1 MSIKKFILILI
12 VLFVI
17 VSAFMSLK
25 WRNIRTID
33 KVTVTGNYT
42 VTRDEILSAA
52 RIKDTISDEDI
63 NIDKIQDRIRKHPE
77 LKKVYV
83 SKVLPSELKI
93 EVIERRPLAI
103 INGDNEMKLIDDELD
118 VFPFKNSNKLYD
130 LPVIS
135 GVRIES
141 SPNQR
146 NRYNKEDLRLALF
159 IILNAYK
166 ESKTMYNNI
175 SEINLSDSGKVI
187 VYLSEDSS
195 PFYFPRNNSASISDP
210 EYQTLMINKLTV
222 FDSYIRQSLDIH
234 LKKQINYVDL
244 RYSDQILVNSNN

>member
-1 MSIKKFILILI
+1 MSIKKIILILI

-25 WRNIRTID
+25 WRNINTID

-42 VTRDEILSAA
+42 VTREEILNAA
-52 RIKDTISDEDI
+52 RIKDTISEEDI
-63 NIDKIQDRIRKHPE
+63 DIDKIQDRIMKHPE
-77 LKKVYV
+77 LKKVFV

-159 IILNAYK
+159 IILSAYK

-175 SEINLSDSGKVI
+175 SEVNLSDSGKII

-210 EYQTLMINKLTV
+210 EYQTLLINKLTV

-234 LKKQINYVDL
+234 LKKKINYVDL

>member
-1 MSIKKFILILI
+1 MSIKKIILMLI

-25 WRNIRTID
+25 WRNISTID

-42 VTRDEILSAA
+42 VTREEILNAG
-52 RIKDTISDEDI
+52 RIKDTISEEEID
-63 NIDKIQDRIRKHPE
+63 IDKIQDRIMKHPE
-77 LKKVYV
+77 LKKVFV

-175 SEINLSDSGKVI
+175 SEINLSDSGKI
-187 VYLSEDSS
+187 TVYLSEDSS

-210 EYQTLMINKLTV
+210 EYQTLLINKLTV

-244 RYSDQILVNSNN
+244 RFSDQILVNSNN

>member
-1 MSIKKFILILI
+1 MSIKKIILILI

-25 WRNIRTID
+25 WRNINTID

-42 VTRDEILSAA
+42 VTRDEILNAA
-52 RIKDTISDEDI
+52 RIKDTISEEDI
-63 NIDKIQDRIRKHPE
+63 DVDKIQDRIMKHPE
-77 LKKVYV
+77 LKKVFV

-159 IILNAYK
+159 IILSAYK

-175 SEINLSDSGKVI
+175 SEVNLSDSGKII

-210 EYQTLMINKLTV
+210 EYQTLLINKLTV

-234 LKKQINYVDL
+234 LKKKINYVDL

>member
-1 MSIKKFILILI
+1 MSIKKIILILI

-25 WRNIRTID
+25 WRNINTID

-42 VTRDEILSAA
+42 VTREEILNAA
-52 RIKDTISDEDI
+52 RIKDTISEEDI
-63 NIDKIQDRIRKHPE
+63 DIDKIQDRIMKHPE
-77 LKKVYV
+77 LKKVFV

-159 IILNAYK
+159 IILSAYK

-175 SEINLSDSGKVI
+175 SEVNLSDSGKII

-210 EYQTLMINKLTV
+210 EYQTLLINKLTV